1 MVVTLVLVASAC
13 TSSSEVV
20 VQGELVEASEPIE
33 LGIAAG
39 RRSGQTPLDALTTTE
54 QVTQRRF
61 DILRTYAFW
70 DDDFPNLRQLTAAE
84 GGRELHL
91 SINPRRIDGSIVAW
105 NDIATA
111 VDGSDIEREL
121 SSWIDRIAAFDGP
134 LRVTFHHE
142 ADIEPEFGTAT
153 EFVAA
158 WQRFATLL
166 DEAAPA
172 IETVWVMTAFTLD
185 RPEAE
190 LFWPGEEF
198 VDVIGADA
206 FNWFGCRGNPEAWR
220 SPAEVLA
227 PLLTFGADHPD
238 LPLMLAELGS
248 DEDPGDPARKAGW
261 FDELAELVTQPEY
274 ERLQSIVLFHN
285 NHDDQ
290 SSCDWWLDSS
300 ETTAESLVRFAA
312 ADAFDLDAAG
322 APPCP
327 IVATH
332 FSRTNDLALVDGDGD
347 GRFDFEFGVENRF
360 LGVGDQSN
368 DGADH
373 RVVFEFDPL
382 GDIPEGATVEL
393 RVRVGERQPALSSP
407 VQVIALG
414 ADVEGRD
421 RFAADGRLLAPAW
434 FDASTVDGHHLL
446 DITQVIDPATMT
458 TLRLQLEQQPPVGD
472 GSIAL
477 FVGAGDAGRSVERPA
492 LVVRHCG

>member
-1 MVVTLVLVASAC
+1 MVTVALVAAAC
-13 TSSSEVV
+13 TSSSQAVAG
-20 VQGELVEASEPIE
+20 QLVEAPEPID

-39 RRSGQTPLDALTTTE
+39 RRPGQTPIDALAATE

-61 DILRTYAFW
+61 DILRTYSFW

-84 GGRELHL
+84 EGRELHL

-111 VDGSDIEREL
+111 VNGSDIERQL
-121 SSWIDRIAAFDGP
+121 SAWIDRIAAFDGP

-142 ADIEPEFGTAT
+142 PDIEPEFGTAA

-166 DEAAPA
+166 DEADPT
-172 IETVWVMTAFTLD
+172 IDTVWVVTAFTLD

-227 PLLTFGADHPD
+227 PLLTFAADHPE

-248 DEDPGDPARKAGW
+248 DEDPNDPTRKAAW
-261 FDELAELVTQPEY
+261 FDELAALVTQPEY

-285 NHDDQ
+285 DHDDR

-300 ETTAESLVRFAA
+300 EATAEALVRFAA
-312 ADAFDLDAAG
+312 SDAFDLEAAPT
-322 APPCP
+322 PPCP

-332 FSRTNDLALVDGDGD
+332 FSRTDDLALVDGDGD
-347 GRFDFEFGVENRF
+347 GRFDFEFGLENRF
-360 LGVGDQSN
+360 LGIGEQSN

-373 RVVFEFDPL
+373 RVVFAFDPL
-382 GDIPEGATVEL
+382 GDIPEGATIEL
-393 RVRVGERQPALSSP
+393 RVRVGERQPALGSP
-407 VQVIALG
+407 VQVIALD
-414 ADVEGRD
+414 AAVEGGD
-421 RFAADGRLLAPAW
+421 RFAADGRLIAPAW
-434 FDASTVDGHHLL
+434 FDASTVGGHHLL
-446 DITQVIDPATMT
+446 DVTEAIDPATET
-458 TLRLQLEQQPPVGD
+458 TLRLQLAERPARGD
-472 GSIAL
+472 GSAAL

-492 LVVRHCG
+492 LVVRHCS